1 MNAVACPV
9 EIPLTGAK
17 WAAKSE
23 AYASLI
29 SEHLSA
35 DSIWL
40 DAGCGCRLLEEDM
53 DPLENW
59 LVMHCKTIIG
69 MDLAAIS
76 HRNITTLSQG
86 SLYHLPFADNS
97 LDLVTCRM
105 VVEHLDNPPTAFAEI
120 HRCLRPG
127 GAIVVIT
134 PNLRNYGIFG
144 NAMATKFLRE
154 DWRLK
159 LVQSSD
165 SRGKEHIFPVRYRA
179 NTMPRLVR
187 LLKKSGLQ
195 VHRRI
200 GLRQLRP
207 YWKKAGSLEKI
218 FMKLTPTYVLMV
230 CAHKTTAKP
239 LQRLKPE
246 LVPSYEG
253 STTEPVSAPDH
264 AHLEPP
270 RTSR

>member
-1 MNAVACPV
+1 VSVASDPV
-9 EIPLTGAK
+9 QIPLTGAT

-35 DSIWL
+35 ESVWL
-40 DAGCGCRLLEEDM
+40 DAGCGNRLLEDDM

-59 LVMHCKTIIG
+59 LVAHCHTIIG
-69 MDLAAIS
+69 MDLTVAS
-76 HRNITTLSQG
+76 HRNIRILTHG

-97 LDLVTCRM
+97 FDLVTCRM
-105 VVEHLDNPPTAFAEI
+105 VVEHLDDPAKAFLEA
-120 HRCLRPG
+120 HRCLRPN

-134 PNLRNYGIFG
+134 PNLRNYGVFG
-144 NAMATKFLRE
+144 NAIATKLLKE

-165 SRGKEHIFPVRYRA
+165 ERPQEDVFPVRYRA

-187 LLKKSGLQ
+187 LLEKSGLQ
-195 VHRRI
+195 VHRQI

-207 YWKKAGSLEKI
+207 YWKKLDSLEKTL
-218 FMKLTPTYVLMV
+218 MKLTPTSVLLV
-230 CAHKTTAKP
+230 CAHKTA
-239 LQRLKPE
+239 
-246 LVPSYEG
+246 
-253 STTEPVSAPDH
+253 A
-264 AHLEPP
+264 
-270 RTSR
+270 